1 MDVVLGRST
10 TPWREEVE
18 RSRMLEP
25 SLRRSRSATGCSVY
39 GSKGSNPFVS
49 GVSAKL
55 EIAARSLCPLG
66 TREDSFL
73 LK

>member
-25 SLRRSRSATGCSVY
+25 RSQSRAFDVAGVLQDVAYTEARDLIPSSV
-39 GSKGSNPFVS
+39 G
-49 GVSAKL
+49 
-55 EIAARSLCPLG
+55 
-66 TREDSFL
+66 FL
-73 LK
+73 QS